1 MKCNGLIHGVRFSL
15 ANILGPSL
23 KLFSVL
29 FKFLIFFLLM
39 RTFFAFFQFINQD
52 QGYVKPASCLFSV
65 SQVTSSVESTFKA
78 DAAFIEI
85 EKKLRK
91 VKNYILFV
99 MKCGFKMF
107 FCQHCPP
114 SSYSS
119 RFLLVFEELLI
130 PVSLSILKLVFHR
143 KLHVSNN
150 RPFNVFN
157 FMFIFFFK
165 IHIKLVIYLFFVNDI
180 FSIHGVT

>member
-1 MKCNGLIHGVRFSL
+1 
-15 ANILGPSL
+15 
-23 KLFSVL
+23 
-29 FKFLIFFLLM
+29 
-39 RTFFAFFQFINQD
+39 
-52 QGYVKPASCLFSV
+52 
-65 SQVTSSVESTFKA
+65 
-78 DAAFIEI
+78 
-85 EKKLRK
+85 
-91 VKNYILFV
+91 

-180 FSIHGVT
+180 FSIHGVTFKVIE